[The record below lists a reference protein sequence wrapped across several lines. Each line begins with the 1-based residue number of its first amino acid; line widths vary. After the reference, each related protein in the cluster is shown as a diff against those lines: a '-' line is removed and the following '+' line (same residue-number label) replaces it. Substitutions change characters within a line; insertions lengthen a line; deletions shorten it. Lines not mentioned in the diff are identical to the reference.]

1 MPAAVAEREGASTER
16 SNGGLPAPAARY
28 WAMSFATI
36 MLKAGRV
43 AFTALAAAGL
53 VLAMTMLKAGR
64 VAFTVLA
71 AAGLVLA
78 IVFVVGVS
86 LALALGDDHEGL
98 ILVATSATYC
108 GCLVAWF
115 VMWRRRRLA
124 EGNRGWPRVRTPGPN
139 ERDRPV
145 PAAMA
150 EQEGAL
156 TERIDLDA
164 RAAARRWAM
173 SFATIMLK
181 AGRAAFTVLAA
192 AGLTVAIVLVVG
204 VSAGLALGDEALLV
218 ATLTTYCGCLVA
230 WFVMW
235 RRRRLAEG
243 DRGWPM
249 VRAAGRSMVWLVALF
264 IALLH
269 PAVWFELF
277 IGLAWLL
284 TLWIFLEFWWVVL
297 G

>member
-1 MPAAVAEREGASTER
+1 
-16 SNGGLPAPAARY
+16 
-28 WAMSFATI
+28 MSFATI
-36 MLKAGRV
+36 MLKAGRA
-43 AFTALAAAGL
+43 AFTVLAAAGL
-53 VLAMTMLKAGR
+53 VLAMIMLKAGR

-98 ILVATSATYC
+98 LLVATSATYC
-108 GCLVAWF
+108 ACLVAWF

-124 EGNRGWPRVRTPGPN
+124 EGNRGRPRVRTPGPN

-150 EQEGAL
+150 EQEGAS

-173 SFATIMLK
+173 SFATIMHK

-192 AGLTVAIVLVVG
+192 AGLVVAITLVVG
-204 VSAGLALGDEALLV
+204 VSAGLALGDEALVV
-218 ATLTTYCGCLVA
+218 ATSATYCGCLVA
-230 WFVMW
+230 WFVIW

-243 DRGWPM
+243 NRGWPM
-249 VRAAGRSMVWLVALF
+249 VRVAGRGMVWLVALF
-264 IALLH
+264 IVLLY
-269 PAVWFELF
+269 PATWLRLFVSLAWLF
-277 IGLAWLL
+277 IGLASLWM
-284 TLWIFLEFWWVVL
+284 LWIFLEFWWVVL
-297 G
+297 A

>member
-1 MPAAVAEREGASTER
+1 
-16 SNGGLPAPAARY
+16 
-28 WAMSFATI
+28 MSFATI
-36 MLKAGRV
+36 MH
-43 AFTALAAAGL
+43 
-53 VLAMTMLKAGR
+53 KAGR

-78 IVFVVGVS
+78 MIMHKAGRVAFTVLAAAGLVLAVVFVVGVAV
-86 LALALGDDHEGL
+86 ALALGDDHEGL
-98 ILVATSATYC
+98 LLVATSATYC

-150 EQEGAL
+150 EQEGAS

-173 SFATIMLK
+173 SFATIMHK

-192 AGLTVAIVLVVG
+192 AGLVVAITLVVG
-204 VSAGLALGDEALLV
+204 VSAGLALGDEALVV
-218 ATLTTYCGCLVA
+218 ATSATYCGCLVA

-235 RRRRLAEG
+235 RRRRLAEEG
-243 DRGWPM
+243 NRGWPM